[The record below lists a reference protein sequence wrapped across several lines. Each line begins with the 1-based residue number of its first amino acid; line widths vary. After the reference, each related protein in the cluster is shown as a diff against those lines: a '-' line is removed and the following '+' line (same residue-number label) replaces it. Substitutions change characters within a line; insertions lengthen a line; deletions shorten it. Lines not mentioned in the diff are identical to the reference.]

1 MKQNNYLYFI
11 IRNYKNFS
19 DKPWTFNVYFLFY
32 LKLLNETSKI
42 YFYKG
47 LKTYFNSQSKH
58 SKMIWQGVSKYEYN
72 RLFGI
77 LVKLTHPDDYIKFKL
92 FISQES
98 QSKFNINKN
107 LF

>member
-1 MKQNNYLYFI
+1 M
-11 IRNYKNFS
+11 
-19 DKPWTFNVYFLFY
+19 T
-32 LKLLNETSKI
+32 
-42 YFYKG
+42 
-47 LKTYFNSQSKH
+47 
-58 SKMIWQGVSKYEYN
+58 WQGVSKYEYT